1 MLRRVLHLNTEHG
14 WRGGEYQTLALARG
28 LQARGIEALL
38 VVQPDSPLLAKADAA
53 GLQRAALAMR
63 GECDLRAARKL
74 AGLIRKEEIDLLH
87 YHTAHAVTLGTLASL
102 FCGRRAAVAARRVSF
117 PLRGGPFA
125 RLKYSYRVD
134 RVVAVSEA
142 IRRSLIARGLEPGRV
157 VTVHSGIEPDR
168 FVNGDPKRLRASLP
182 EPADRWPQ
190 DSILIGTVGHLAAH
204 KGFDTF
210 LRAAAAAAEELPQ
223 ARFVIVGTGKEEVAL
238 MRLAATL
245 GLEGRVA
252 FAGFREDMPDVFA
265 GIDVFALS
273 SISGEGSPAVLKEA
287 MAAGVPLVATG
298 LDGVEEIIEDGRHG
312 LLTPPDNA
320 PAMARAIILLAQ
332 DRDLA
337 ARLAAAARKRVGGFT
352 VDLMVARTESIYR
365 SLRGEQ
371 WAA

>member
-1 MLRRVLHLNTEHG
+1 
-14 WRGGEYQTLALARG
+14 
-28 LQARGIEALL
+28 
-38 VVQPDSPLLAKADAA
+38 
-53 GLQRAALAMR
+53 
-63 GECDLRAARKL
+63 
-74 AGLIRKEEIDLLH
+74 
-87 YHTAHAVTLGTLASL
+87 
-102 FCGRRAAVAARRVSF
+102 
-117 PLRGGPFA
+117 
-125 RLKYSYRVD
+125 
-134 RVVAVSEA
+134 
-142 IRRSLIARGLEPGRV
+142 
-157 VTVHSGIEPDR
+157 
-168 FVNGDPKRLRASLP
+168 
-182 EPADRWPQ
+182 
-190 DSILIGTVGHLAAH
+190 
-204 KGFDTF
+204 
-210 LRAAAAAAEELPQ
+210 
-223 ARFVIVGTGKEEVAL
+223 